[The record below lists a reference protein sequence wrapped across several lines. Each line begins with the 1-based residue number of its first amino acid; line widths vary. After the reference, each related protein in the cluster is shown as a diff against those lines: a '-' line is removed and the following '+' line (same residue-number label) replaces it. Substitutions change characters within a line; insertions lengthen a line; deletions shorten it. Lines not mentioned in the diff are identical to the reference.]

1 MISGRVTSSDCCRG
15 RKCAGSDLSGRE
27 RHNHTVQKLVVHPSV
42 RAVIHGT
49 ANIRIEDSAVL
60 HPVPDSTV
68 RVAVSRAETTS
79 TIRIDLLRIVVCRC
93 VGRVDNFSLTVSRG
107 KRYSGLRHCILCC
120 LIGGISGSRSS
131 GNLSLSFLSPD
142 PRQLSLRE
150 CLLRTRTIRVRQGRS
165 RCRRAL
171 RPTSAGRVTRHQH
184 HIVVSRRLKLSH
196 HHIATTRR
204 LNRAYQVLCTI
215 ANDVRIGA
223 QMNLNTREVI
233 RRDETVQVGALP
245 PNRDTGRC
253 RNQDR
258 SRRLGRGR
266 ADTRGSTI
274 ATVRV
279 TANVHNLTPI
289 SILHKD
295 TTTILDG
302 AIP

>member
-1 MISGRVTSSDCCRG
+1 MVRDIGVSGLQSGVLTIDSPAALPRRP
-15 RKCAGSDLSGRE
+15 RRRPSDL
-27 RHNHTVQKLVVHPSV
+27 V
-42 RAVIHGT
+42 
-49 ANIRIEDSAVL
+49 
-60 HPVPDSTV
+60 
-68 RVAVSRAETTS
+68 
-79 TIRIDLLRIVVCRC
+79 
-93 VGRVDNFSLTVSRG
+93 LTVSRG
-107 KRYSGLRHCILCC
+107 KRHSGLRHRILCF

-131 GNLSLSFLSPD
+131 GSLSLSLLSPD

-150 CLLRTRTIRVRQGRS
+150 CFLCARTIRVRQGRS

-196 HHIATTRR
+196 YHIATARR
-204 LNRAYQVLCTI
+204 LNRAHQVLCTI
-215 ANDVRIGA
+215 TNDVRINA
-223 QMNLNTREVI
+223 QMHLDTREVI

-253 RNQDR
+253 GNQGGL
-258 SRRLGRGR
+258 SRLRRGR
-266 ADTRGSTI
+266 TDTRGSTI